1 MLHHVVTFTWKKDIT
16 DEQVES
22 FHKALDAISASIP
35 QVVEFR
41 YGRDL
46 ALKPG
51 IGDYAI
57 SAIFEDVPAFRAYLA
72 HPDHVRLVEEFI
84 SVMSES
90 YSSIQFEFA

>member
-1 MLHHVVTFTWKKDIT
+1 MTRYRRAFPRSSSFVTAGT
-16 DEQVES
+16 S
-22 FHKALDAISASIP
+22 PSS
-35 QVVEFR
+35 
-41 YGRDL
+41 
-46 ALKPG
+46 PG

-57 SAIFEDVPAFRAYLA
+57 SAIFEDVPAFRAYLS